1 MGLACRDVQGRW
13 FPGWHGEHGKIMDS
27 WRELEGLKKCVQ
39 LEGECRSS
47 HPFLCHA
54 CNVQD
59 FPVSR
64 KKIP

>member
-13 FPGWHGEHGKIMDS
+13 CPGWHGEHGKIMDS

-47 HPFLCHA
+47 HPLC
-54 CNVQD
+54 
-59 FPVSR
+59 
-64 KKIP
+64 